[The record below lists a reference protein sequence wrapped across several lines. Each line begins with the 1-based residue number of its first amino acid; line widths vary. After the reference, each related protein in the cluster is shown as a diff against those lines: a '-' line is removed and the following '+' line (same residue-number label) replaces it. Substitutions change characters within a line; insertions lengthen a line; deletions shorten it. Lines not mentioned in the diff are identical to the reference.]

1 MRHVVGRGLLPGG
14 AQRGADV
21 DVRVGLVRYSG
32 DGGLYALYRRVHR
45 AVVPLRGQRGAGAVQ
60 IVELAG
66 AERPRLF
73 KKLCERRLG
82 LVEALALALG
92 LAADGLQ
99 PAAGRGLGAGQQQVV
114 LVKPERF
121 EEAAEIADH
130 LRNKHTVVLNL
141 EAADKVTARRLV
153 DFLSGAAYVQEGN
166 LKRVSSDTF
175 LITPDSVGLTG
186 GLADEIENSGFTF

>member
-32 DGGLYALYRRVHR
+32 DGGLYALHGRVNG

-66 AERPRLF
+66 AQRPRLF

-92 LAADGLQ
+92 LVPDGLQ
-99 PAAGRGLGAGQQQVV
+99 PGSPRALPR
-114 LVKPERF
+114 
-121 EEAAEIADH
+121 
-130 LRNKHTVVLNL
+130 
-141 EAADKVTARRLV
+141 
-153 DFLSGAAYVQEGN
+153 
-166 LKRVSSDTF
+166 
-175 LITPDSVGLTG
+175 
-186 GLADEIENSGFTF
+186 